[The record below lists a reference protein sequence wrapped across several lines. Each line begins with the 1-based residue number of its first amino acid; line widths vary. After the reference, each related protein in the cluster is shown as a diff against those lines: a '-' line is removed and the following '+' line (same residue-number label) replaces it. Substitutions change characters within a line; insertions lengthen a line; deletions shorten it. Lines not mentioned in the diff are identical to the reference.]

1 MKAIET
7 QTQNTSSSTAKAIF
21 VLLILLAAIAIPVYA
36 HSIHGNQPQF
46 QRQQAQV
53 VEDDPI
59 GDVIRKVQAEQQQQ
73 ARKERV
79 VNPATRRLVR
89 RRSTEPTSKTQHPTN
104 ARSSNQITTGQ
115 SNLDHSEQR
124 LVRGTGNT
132 RELSWQHLPTTQSAA
147 DVLGS
152 STPSGQD
159 HRNPNGATSNATPSS
174 QALIYQPSFRNLSVR
189 SLQEEEYLNLIT
201 SDYEALLKP
210 GFFKVANHVRMVDI
224 SQSVCL
230 AQAMFYEA
238 RGEGLKGQV
247 AVANVVINRATF
259 PGYFP
264 NSLCGVISER
274 GQFQWYHNSRLRGK
288 RNFHPRIDD
297 EFVVLAK
304 KIIIT
309 HNQGR
314 RFDNTHGS
322 YYFNANGKRMSPNI
336 VQRARVGRHTFYT
349 FKERWLRARGYV
361 I

>member
-7 QTQNTSSSTAKAIF
+7 QQTQNTNAKAKAIF
-21 VLLILLAAIAIPVYA
+21 VLLILLAAIVIPVYA

-46 QRQQAQV
+46 QRQQSQV

-59 GDVIRKVQAEQQQQ
+59 GDMIRKVQAEQQQQ
-73 ARKERV
+73 AQKARV

-104 ARSSNQITTGQ
+104 ARPSSQIATGQ
-115 SNLDHSEQR
+115 SNLDHPEQR
-124 LVRGTGNT
+124 LVRGTGNA
-132 RELSWQHLPTTQSAA
+132 RELSWQYLPATQPIA

-159 HRNPNGATSNATPSS
+159 HRSQNGATGS
-174 QALIYQPSFRNLSVR
+174 QALIYQPSFRNLSVK
-189 SLQEEEYLNLIT
+189 SLQEEEYLDLIS
-201 SDYEALLKP
+201 SDYESLLKP
-210 GFFKVANHVRMVDI
+210 GFFKVTSHVRMVDI

-297 EFVVLAK
+297 EFVLLAK

-336 VQRARVGRHTFYT
+336 VRRTQVGRHTFYT

>member
-7 QTQNTSSSTAKAIF
+7 QTQNTNSVAKAIF
-21 VLLILLAAIAIPVYA
+21 VLLILLMAIAIPVYA
-36 HSIHGNQPQF
+36 HSVHGNQPQF
-46 QRQQAQV
+46 QRQQAQVKQSPV

-89 RRSTEPTSKTQHPTN
+89 RRSTEPTSKTHNPSNQ
-104 ARSSNQITTGQ
+104 RSSSQVSAGQ
-115 SNLDHSEQR
+115 SHLDHSGER

-132 RELSWQHLPTTQSAA
+132 GELSQHYLPTTQSAA
-147 DVLGS
+147 DLPGS
-152 STPSGQD
+152 STPSWQD
-159 HRNPNGATSNATPSS
+159 HRNQNGSTGG

-201 SDYEALLKP
+201 SDYESLLSH
-210 GFFKVANHVRMVDI
+210 GFFKVANRNVRMVDM

-230 AQAMFYEA
+230 AQAMYYEA

-297 EFVVLAK
+297 EFVLLAK

-361 I
+361 V

>member
-7 QTQNTSSSTAKAIF
+7 QTQNTNGTAKAIF

-36 HSIHGNQPQF
+36 HSVHGNQPQF

-89 RRSTEPTSKTQHPTN
+89 RRSTEHQTQHPSN
-104 ARSSNQITTGQ
+104 QRSSSQVSAGQ
-115 SNLDHSEQR
+115 SHLDHSGER
-124 LVRGTGNT
+124 LVRGTSNAG
-132 RELSWQHLPTTQSAA
+132 ELSQHYVPTTQSTA
-147 DVLGS
+147 DVFGS

-159 HRNPNGATSNATPSS
+159 YRSQNGT
-174 QALIYQPSFRNLSVR
+174 ALNYQPSFRNLSVR

-201 SDYEALLKP
+201 SDYESLLSH
-210 GFFKVANHVRMVDI
+210 GFFKVVNHNVRMVDL

-230 AQAMFYEA
+230 AQAMYYEA

-297 EFVVLAK
+297 EFVLLAK

-361 I
+361 V

>member
-7 QTQNTSSSTAKAIF
+7 QTQNTNSTAKAIF

-36 HSIHGNQPQF
+36 HSVHGNQPQF
-46 QRQQAQV
+46 QRQSSQV

-79 VNPATRRLVR
+79 VNPTTRRLVR
-89 RRSTEPTSKTQHPTN
+89 RRSTEPTSKTDHPSN
-104 ARSSNQITTGQ
+104 QRSSSQVSTGQ
-115 SNLDHSEQR
+115 SNLDHSGQR
-124 LVRGTGNT
+124 LVRGAGNSG
-132 RELSWQHLPTTQSAA
+132 ELSQHYVPATQPIA
-147 DVLGS
+147 DLSGS

-159 HRNPNGATSNATPSS
+159 YRSQNGSGST
-174 QALIYQPSFRNLSVR
+174 ALIYQNQAFRDLSIK

-201 SDYEALLKP
+201 SDYEALLSH
-210 GFFKVANHVRMVDI
+210 GFFKVANHIRMVDL

-230 AQAMFYEA
+230 AQAMYYEA

-297 EFVVLAK
+297 EFVLLAK

-349 FKERWLRARGYV
+349 FKEHWLRARGYV
-361 I
+361 V

>member
-7 QTQNTSSSTAKAIF
+7 QQTQNTNSNTAKAIF

-46 QRQQAQV
+46 QRQKAQV

-59 GDVIRKVQAEQQQQ
+59 GDVIRKVQAEQQQ

-89 RRSTEPTSKTQHPTN
+89 RRSTEHQTQHPSHQW
-104 ARSSNQITTGQ
+104 SSNQISSGQ
-115 SNLDHSEQR
+115 SHLDHSGER
-124 LVRGTGNT
+124 LVRGAGNT
-132 RELSWQHLPTTQSAA
+132 GKLSWQHLPTTQPTA
-147 DVLGS
+147 DLSGS
-152 STPSGQD
+152 PTSSGQD
-159 HRNPNGATSNATPSS
+159 HRSQNGS
-174 QALIYQPSFRNLSVR
+174 ALIYQPSFRNLSVR

-201 SDYEALLKP
+201 SDYEALLAP
-210 GFFKVANHVRMVDI
+210 GFFKVANHVRMVDL

-230 AQAMFYEA
+230 AQAMYYEA

-288 RNFHPRIDD
+288 RNFHPRMDD
-297 EFVVLAK
+297 EFVLLAK

-361 I
+361 V

>member
-7 QTQNTSSSTAKAIF
+7 QQTQNTNSSAKAIF

-36 HSIHGNQPQF
+36 HSVHGSQPQF
-46 QRQQAQV
+46 QRQTVQA

-59 GDVIRKVQAEQQQQ
+59 GDVIRKVQAEQVVQ
-73 ARKERV
+73 AKRV

-89 RRSTEPTSKTQHPTN
+89 RRSTEHQTQHPSN
-104 ARSSNQITTGQ
+104 QWSSNQVSSGE
-115 SNLDHSEQR
+115 SNLDHPEQR

-132 RELSWQHLPTTQSAA
+132 GELSQHYVPTTQSAA
-147 DVLGS
+147 DVFGS

-159 HRNPNGATSNATPSS
+159 YRSQNGS
-174 QALIYQPSFRNLSVR
+174 ALIYQPSFRNLSIK
-189 SLQEEEYLNLIT
+189 SLQEDEYLNLIT
-201 SDYEALLKP
+201 SDYESLLSH
-210 GFFKVANHVRMVDI
+210 GFFKVANRNVRMVDM

-230 AQAMFYEA
+230 AQAMYYEA

-274 GQFQWYHNSRLRGK
+274 GQFQWYHNARLRGK

-297 EFVVLAK
+297 EFVLLAK

-336 VQRARVGRHTFYT
+336 VRRAQVGRHTFYT

-361 I
+361 V

>member
-7 QTQNTSSSTAKAIF
+7 QTQTQNTNSSTAKTIF
-21 VLLILLAAIAIPVYA
+21 VLMILLAAIAIPVYA
-36 HSIHGNQPQF
+36 HSVHGNQPQF

-89 RRSTEPTSKTQHPTN
+89 RRSTEHQTQHPSHQ
-104 ARSSNQITTGQ
+104 RSSSQISAGQ
-115 SNLDHSEQR
+115 SHLDHPEQR
-124 LVRGTGNT
+124 LVRGTSNSG
-132 RELSWQHLPTTQSAA
+132 ELPQHHVPTTQSAA
-147 DVLGS
+147 DVPGG
-152 STPSGQD
+152 TATSGQD
-159 HRNPNGATSNATPSS
+159 YRNQNGSTSS
-174 QALIYQPSFRNLSVR
+174 QALIYQPSFRNFSIKTQ
-189 SLQEEEYLNLIT
+189 QEEEYLNLIT
-201 SDYEALLKP
+201 SDYEALLSH
-210 GFFKVANHVRMVDI
+210 GFFKVANHVRMVDL

-230 AQAMFYEA
+230 AQAMYYEA

-297 EFVVLAK
+297 EFVLLAK

-322 YYFNANGKRMSPNI
+322 YYFNANGKLMSPNI

-361 I
+361 V

>member
-7 QTQNTSSSTAKAIF
+7 QTQNTNSTAKAIF

-36 HSIHGNQPQF
+36 HSVHGSQPQF
-46 QRQQAQV
+46 QRQSVQA

-59 GDVIRKVQAEQQQQ
+59 GDVIRKVQAEQSVQ
-73 ARKERV
+73 AKRV
-79 VNPATRRLVR
+79 VNPTTRRLVR
-89 RRSTEPTSKTQHPTN
+89 RRSTEHQTQHPSN
-104 ARSSNQITTGQ
+104 QRSSSQVSTGQ
-115 SNLDHSEQR
+115 SYLDHSGQR
-124 LVRGTGNT
+124 LVRGAGNSG
-132 RELSWQHLPTTQSAA
+132 ELSQHYVPATQPIA
-147 DVLGS
+147 DLSGS

-159 HRNPNGATSNATPSS
+159 HRSQNGSASS
-174 QALIYQPSFRNLSVR
+174 QALIYQPSFRDLSIK

-201 SDYEALLKP
+201 SDYESLLSH
-210 GFFKVANHVRMVDI
+210 GFFKVANRNVRMLDM

-230 AQAMFYEA
+230 AQAMYYEA

-274 GQFQWYHNSRLRGK
+274 GQFQWYHNARLRGK

-297 EFVVLAK
+297 EFVLLAK

-361 I
+361 V

>member
-7 QTQNTSSSTAKAIF
+7 QTQNTNSTAKAIF

-36 HSIHGNQPQF
+36 HSVHGNQPQF
-46 QRQQAQV
+46 QRQQARV

-89 RRSTEPTSKTQHPTN
+89 RRSTEHQSNQTQHPTN
-104 ARSSNQITTGQ
+104 ARPSNQITAGQ
-115 SNLDHSEQR
+115 SNLDHPEQR
-124 LVRGTGNT
+124 LVRGAGNT
-132 RELSWQHLPTTQSAA
+132 GELSKQHLPATQSIA
-147 DVLGS
+147 DVSGIP
-152 STPSGQD
+152 TPSGQD
-159 HRNPNGATSNATPSS
+159 YRSQNGA
-174 QALIYQPSFRNLSVR
+174 ALIYQPSFRNLSIKAQ
-189 SLQEEEYLNLIT
+189 QEEEYLNLIT
-201 SDYEALLKP
+201 SDYESLLSH
-210 GFFKVANHVRMVDI
+210 GFFKVANHNVRMVDM

-230 AQAMFYEA
+230 AQAMYYEA

-274 GQFQWYHNSRLRGK
+274 GQFQWYHNARLRGK

-297 EFVVLAK
+297 EFVLLAK

-336 VQRARVGRHTFYT
+336 VRRAQVGRHTFYT

-361 I
+361 V

>member
-7 QTQNTSSSTAKAIF
+7 QTQNTNNTAKAIF
-21 VLLILLAAIAIPVYA
+21 VLLILLMAIAIPVYA
-36 HSIHGNQPQF
+36 HSVHGNQPQF

-59 GDVIRKVQAEQQQQ
+59 GDVIRKVQAEQQAQ
-73 ARKERV
+73 AKRV

-89 RRSTEPTSKTQHPTN
+89 RRSTEHQTN
-104 ARSSNQITTGQ
+104 HSSHQRSSSQVSAGQ
-115 SNLDHSEQR
+115 SNLDHPEQR
-124 LVRGTGNT
+124 LVRGTSNT
-132 RELSWQHLPTTQSAA
+132 GELSQYYVPTTQPIA
-147 DVLGS
+147 DLSGS
-152 STPSGQD
+152 PTPSWQD
-159 HRNPNGATSNATPSS
+159 HRSQNGA
-174 QALIYQPSFRNLSVR
+174 ALIYQPSFRNLSIKVQ
-189 SLQEEEYLNLIT
+189 QEEEYLNLIT
-201 SDYEALLKP
+201 SDYESLLSH
-210 GFFKVANHVRMVDI
+210 GFFKVANRNVRMVDL

-230 AQAMFYEA
+230 AQAMYYEA

-297 EFVVLAK
+297 EFVLLAK

-361 I
+361 V

>member
-7 QTQNTSSSTAKAIF
+7 QTQTQNTNSVAKAIF
-21 VLLILLAAIAIPVYA
+21 VLLILLMAIAIPVYA
-36 HSIHGNQPQF
+36 HSVHGNQPQF

-53 VEDDPI
+53 AEDDPI
-59 GDVIRKVQAEQQQQ
+59 GDVIRRVQAEQQQQ

-89 RRSTEPTSKTQHPTN
+89 RRSTEHQTN
-104 ARSSNQITTGQ
+104 HSSHQRSSSQVSSGQ
-115 SNLDHSEQR
+115 SYLDYPEQR

-132 RELSWQHLPTTQSAA
+132 GELSQHYVPTTQPIA
-147 DVLGS
+147 DLSGS
-152 STPSGQD
+152 PTSSGQD
-159 HRNPNGATSNATPSS
+159 HRSQNGTASS
-174 QALIYQPSFRNLSVR
+174 QALMQTQAFRNLLVKAR
-189 SLQEEEYLNLIT
+189 QEEEYLNLIT
-201 SDYEALLKP
+201 SDYESLLSH
-210 GFFKVANHVRMVDI
+210 GFFKVANRNVRMVDL

-230 AQAMFYEA
+230 AQAMYYEA

-297 EFVVLAK
+297 EFVLLAK

-361 I
+361 V

>member
-7 QTQNTSSSTAKAIF
+7 QTQNTNNSTAKAIF
-21 VLLILLAAIAIPVYA
+21 VLMILLAAIAIPVYA
-36 HSIHGNQPQF
+36 HSVHGNQPQS
-46 QRQQAQV
+46 QRQRAQV

-59 GDVIRKVQAEQQQQ
+59 GDVIRKVQAEQQQQQ

-89 RRSTEPTSKTQHPTN
+89 RRSTEHQTHNP
-104 ARSSNQITTGQ
+104 SNQWSSSQVSSGQ
-115 SNLDHSEQR
+115 SNLDHPEQR
-124 LVRGTGNT
+124 LVRGTSNT
-132 RELSWQHLPTTQSAA
+132 RELSQHYVPTTQSAA
-147 DVLGS
+147 DVFGS

-159 HRNPNGATSNATPSS
+159 YRSQNGS
-174 QALIYQPSFRNLSVR
+174 ALIYQPSFRNLSVR

-201 SDYEALLKP
+201 SDYESLLSH
-210 GFFKVANHVRMVDI
+210 GFFKVANRNVRMVDM

-230 AQAMFYEA
+230 AQAMYYEA

-274 GQFQWYHNSRLRGK
+274 GQFQWYHNARLRGK

-297 EFVVLAK
+297 EFVLLAK

-336 VQRARVGRHTFYT
+336 VRRAQVGRHTFYT

>member
-7 QTQNTSSSTAKAIF
+7 QQTQNTNSSTAKAIF

-36 HSIHGNQPQF
+36 HSVHGNQPQF

-89 RRSTEPTSKTQHPTN
+89 RRSTEHQTN
-104 ARSSNQITTGQ
+104 HSSNQWPSNQVSAGQ
-115 SNLDHSEQR
+115 SYLDHSGDDWY
-124 LVRGTGNT
+124 VVPDNA
-132 RELSWQHLPTTQSAA
+132 RELPQHYVPTTQSAA
-147 DVLGS
+147 GVLGS

-159 HRNPNGATSNATPSS
+159 YRSQNGS
-174 QALIYQPSFRNLSVR
+174 ALIYQPSFRNLSVKAQ
-189 SLQEEEYLNLIT
+189 QEEEYLNLIT
-201 SDYEALLKP
+201 SDYESLLAP
-210 GFFKVANHVRMVDI
+210 GFFKVANHIRMVDL

-230 AQAMFYEA
+230 AQAMYYEA

-297 EFVVLAK
+297 EFVLLAK

-361 I
+361 V

>member
-7 QTQNTSSSTAKAIF
+7 QQTQNTNSTAKAIF
-21 VLLILLAAIAIPVYA
+21 VLMILLAAIAIPVYA
-36 HSIHGNQPQF
+36 HSVHGSQPQF
-46 QRQQAQV
+46 QRQTVQA

-59 GDVIRKVQAEQQQQ
+59 GDVIRKVQAEQAVQ
-73 ARKERV
+73 AKRV
-79 VNPATRRLVR
+79 VNPTTRRLVR
-89 RRSTEPTSKTQHPTN
+89 RRSTEHQQTSHSPNQW
-104 ARSSNQITTGQ
+104 SSNQISAGQ
-115 SNLDHSEQR
+115 PYLDYPEQR
-124 LVRGTGNT
+124 LVRGAGHT
-132 RELSWQHLPTTQSAA
+132 RELSQHYVPTTQPVAG
-147 DVLGS
+147 VLGS

-159 HRNPNGATSNATPSS
+159 YRSQNGA
-174 QALIYQPSFRNLSVR
+174 ALIYQNQAFRDLSIK

-201 SDYEALLKP
+201 SDYESLLSH
-210 GFFKVANHVRMVDI
+210 GFFKVANRNVRMVDM

-230 AQAMFYEA
+230 AQAMYYEA

-297 EFVVLAK
+297 EFVLLAK

-361 I
+361 V

>member
-7 QTQNTSSSTAKAIF
+7 QTQAQNTNAKAKAIF

-36 HSIHGNQPQF
+36 HSVHGNQPQF

-89 RRSTEPTSKTQHPTN
+89 RRSTEHQTQHPSN
-104 ARSSNQITTGQ
+104 QRSSSQVSAGQ
-115 SNLDHSEQR
+115 SNLDHPEQR
-124 LVRGTGNT
+124 LVRGTGNA
-132 RELSWQHLPTTQSAA
+132 RELSWQHLPTTQPAT

-159 HRNPNGATSNATPSS
+159 HRSQNGSTGS
-174 QALIYQPSFRNLSVR
+174 QALIYQDPVFRNLSVR

-201 SDYEALLKP
+201 SDYESLLKP
-210 GFFKVANHVRMVDI
+210 GFFKVANHIRMVDI

-297 EFVVLAK
+297 EFVLLAK

-336 VQRARVGRHTFYT
+336 VRRTQVGRHTFYT

>member
-7 QTQNTSSSTAKAIF
+7 QTQTQNTNSSTAKAIF
-21 VLLILLAAIAIPVYA
+21 VLMILLAAIAIPVYA
-36 HSIHGNQPQF
+36 HSVHGNQPQF

-79 VNPATRRLVR
+79 VNSATRRLVR
-89 RRSTEPTSKTQHPTN
+89 RRSTEHQTN
-104 ARSSNQITTGQ
+104 NPSNQWSSSQVSAGQ
-115 SNLDHSEQR
+115 SYLDHPEQR
-124 LVRGTGNT
+124 LVRGAGNA
-132 RELSWQHLPTTQSAA
+132 RELSQHYIPTTQPIA
-147 DVLGS
+147 DLSGS

-159 HRNPNGATSNATPSS
+159 HRSQNGS
-174 QALIYQPSFRNLSVR
+174 ALIYQPSFRNLSVR

-201 SDYEALLKP
+201 SDYESLLSH
-210 GFFKVANHVRMVDI
+210 GFFKVANRNVRMVDM

-230 AQAMFYEA
+230 AQAMYYEA

-274 GQFQWYHNSRLRGK
+274 GQFQWYHNARLRGK

-297 EFVVLAK
+297 EFVLLAK

-349 FKERWLRARGYV
+349 FKEHWLRARGYV
-361 I
+361 V

>member
-7 QTQNTSSSTAKAIF
+7 QTQTQAQNTNAKAKAIF

-36 HSIHGNQPQF
+36 HSVHGNQPQF

-73 ARKERV
+73 VRKERV

-89 RRSTEPTSKTQHPTN
+89 RRSTEPKQPSQTNYPTN
-104 ARSSNQITTGQ
+104 ARSSSQITTGQ
-115 SNLDHSEQR
+115 SHLDHPEQR
-124 LVRGTGNT
+124 LVRGAGNA
-132 RELSWQHLPTTQSAA
+132 RELSWQHLPATQSAA
-147 DVLGS
+147 DLSGS

-159 HRNPNGATSNATPSS
+159 HRSQNGS
-174 QALIYQPSFRNLSVR
+174 ALIYQPSFRNLSVK
-189 SLQEEEYLNLIT
+189 SLQEEEYLNLIS
-201 SDYEALLKP
+201 SDYETLLKP
-210 GFFKVANHVRMVDI
+210 GFFKVASHIRMVDI

-297 EFVVLAK
+297 EFVLLAK

-336 VQRARVGRHTFYT
+336 VRRTQVGRHTFYT

>member
-7 QTQNTSSSTAKAIF
+7 QTQNTNSTAKAIF
-21 VLLILLAAIAIPVYA
+21 VLLILLMAIAIPVYA
-36 HSIHGNQPQF
+36 HSVHGNQPQF

-89 RRSTEPTSKTQHPTN
+89 RRSTEHQTHNPSHQW
-104 ARSSNQITTGQ
+104 SSNQVSSGQ
-115 SNLDHSEQR
+115 SHLDHPEQR
-124 LVRGTGNT
+124 LVRGTGNA
-132 RELSWQHLPTTQSAA
+132 RELSWQHLPATQPAA
-147 DVLGS
+147 DVFGS

-159 HRNPNGATSNATPSS
+159 HRNQNGSTGS
-174 QALIYQPSFRNLSVR
+174 QALMQTQAFRNLSVR
-189 SLQEEEYLNLIT
+189 SLQEEEYLNLIS
-201 SDYEALLKP
+201 SDYESLLSH
-210 GFFKVANHVRMVDI
+210 GFFKVANHNVRMVDL

-230 AQAMFYEA
+230 AQAMYYEA

-297 EFVVLAK
+297 EFVLLAK

-361 I
+361 V

>member
-7 QTQNTSSSTAKAIF
+7 QQTQNTNSSTAKAIF
-21 VLLILLAAIAIPVYA
+21 VLMILLAAIAIPVYA
-36 HSIHGNQPQF
+36 HSVHGSQPQF
-46 QRQQAQV
+46 QRQVGQV

-59 GDVIRKVQAEQQQQ
+59 GDVIRKVQTEQQQQ

-89 RRSTEPTSKTQHPTN
+89 RRSTEHQQTHNPSNQW
-104 ARSSNQITTGQ
+104 SSNQVSSGQ
-115 SNLDHSEQR
+115 SHLDYSEQR
-124 LVRGTGNT
+124 LVRGAGNT
-132 RELSWQHLPTTQSAA
+132 RELPQHYVPTTQPVAG
-147 DVLGS
+147 VLGS

-159 HRNPNGATSNATPSS
+159 YRSQNGA
-174 QALIYQPSFRNLSVR
+174 ALIYQNQTFRDLSIKVQ
-189 SLQEEEYLNLIT
+189 QEEEYLNLIT
-201 SDYEALLKP
+201 SDYESLLSH
-210 GFFKVANHVRMVDI
+210 GFFKVANRNVRMVDM

-230 AQAMFYEA
+230 AQAMYYEA

-274 GQFQWYHNSRLRGK
+274 GQFQWYHNARLRGK

-297 EFVVLAK
+297 EVGLLAK

-336 VQRARVGRHTFYT
+336 VRRAQVGRHTFYT

>member
-7 QTQNTSSSTAKAIF
+7 QQTQNTNSTAKAIF
-21 VLLILLAAIAIPVYA
+21 VLMILLAAIAIPVYA
-36 HSIHGNQPQF
+36 HSVHGSQPQF
-46 QRQQAQV
+46 QRQTVQA

-59 GDVIRKVQAEQQQQ
+59 GDVIRKVQAEQAVQ
-73 ARKERV
+73 AKRV
-79 VNPATRRLVR
+79 VNPTTRRLVR
-89 RRSTEPTSKTQHPTN
+89 RRSTEHQTHNP
-104 ARSSNQITTGQ
+104 SNQWSSSQVSAGQ
-115 SNLDHSEQR
+115 SNLDHPVER
-124 LVRGTGNT
+124 LVRGTSHT
-132 RELSWQHLPTTQSAA
+132 RELSQHDLPATQPVAG
-147 DVLGS
+147 VLGS
-152 STPSGQD
+152 PTSGWQD
-159 HRNPNGATSNATPSS
+159 HRSQNGA
-174 QALIYQPSFRNLSVR
+174 ALIYQNQAFRDLSIK

-201 SDYEALLKP
+201 SDYESLLAS
-210 GFFKVANHVRMVDI
+210 GFFKVANRNVRMVDM

-230 AQAMFYEA
+230 AQAMYYEA

-297 EFVVLAK
+297 EFVLLAK

-349 FKERWLRARGYV
+349 FKDRWLRARGYV
-361 I
+361 V

>member
-7 QTQNTSSSTAKAIF
+7 QTQNTNSSTAKAIF
-21 VLLILLAAIAIPVYA
+21 VLMILLAAIAIPVYA
-36 HSIHGNQPQF
+36 HSVHGNQPQF
-46 QRQQAQV
+46 QRQSVQA

-59 GDVIRKVQAEQQQQ
+59 GDVIRRVQAEQQAQQ
-73 ARKERV
+73 KRV

-89 RRSTEPTSKTQHPTN
+89 RRSTEHQTHNPSNQW
-104 ARSSNQITTGQ
+104 SSNQISAGQ
-115 SNLDHSEQR
+115 SHLDHPEQR
-124 LVRGTGNT
+124 LVRGAGNAG
-132 RELSWQHLPTTQSAA
+132 ELSKHYVPTTQPTA

-152 STPSGQD
+152 AATSGQD
-159 HRNPNGATSNATPSS
+159 HRSQNGA
-174 QALIYQPSFRNLSVR
+174 ALIYQPSFRNLSVKAQ
-189 SLQEEEYLNLIT
+189 QEEEYLNLIT
-201 SDYEALLKP
+201 SDYESLLSH
-210 GFFKVANHVRMVDI
+210 GFFKVANRNVRMVDL

-230 AQAMFYEA
+230 AQAMYYEA
-238 RGEGLKGQV
+238 RGEGLNGQV

-297 EFVVLAK
+297 EFVLLAK

-336 VQRARVGRHTFYT
+336 VRRARVGRHTFYT
-349 FKERWLRARGYV
+349 FKDRWLRARGYV
-361 I
+361 V

>member
-1 MKAIET
+1 
-7 QTQNTSSSTAKAIF
+7 
-21 VLLILLAAIAIPVYA
+21 
-36 HSIHGNQPQF
+36 
-46 QRQQAQV
+46 
-53 VEDDPI
+53 
-59 GDVIRKVQAEQQQQ
+59 
-73 ARKERV
+73 
-79 VNPATRRLVR
+79 
-89 RRSTEPTSKTQHPTN
+89 
-104 ARSSNQITTGQ
+104 
-115 SNLDHSEQR
+115 
-124 LVRGTGNT
+124 
-132 RELSWQHLPTTQSAA
+132 
-147 DVLGS
+147 
-152 STPSGQD
+152 
-159 HRNPNGATSNATPSS
+159 
-174 QALIYQPSFRNLSVR
+174 
-189 SLQEEEYLNLIT
+189 
-201 SDYEALLKP
+201 
-210 GFFKVANHVRMVDI
+210 MVDI

-297 EFVVLAK
+297 EFVLLAK

-336 VQRARVGRHTFYT
+336 VRRAQVGRHTFYT

>member
-7 QTQNTSSSTAKAIF
+7 QTQNTNSTAKAIF
-21 VLLILLAAIAIPVYA
+21 VLLVLLAAIAIPVYA
-36 HSIHGNQPQF
+36 HSVHGDQPQF
-46 QRQQAQV
+46 QRQTAQA

-73 ARKERV
+73 AQKARV

-89 RRSTEPTSKTQHPTN
+89 RRSAEHQQTSHSPNQW
-104 ARSSNQITTGQ
+104 SSSQIGFGQ
-115 SNLDHSEQR
+115 SDLDHPEQR

-132 RELSWQHLPTTQSAA
+132 RELSQHNLPATQPIANLSGSTTQSWL
-147 DVLGS
+147 DYR
-152 STPSGQD
+152 D
-159 HRNPNGATSNATPSS
+159 PNGSTASS
-174 QALIYQPSFRNLSVR
+174 KALIYQDQAFRSLSIK

-210 GFFKVANHVRMVDI
+210 GFFKVANHNVRMVDM

-230 AQAMFYEA
+230 AQAMYYEA

-288 RNFHPRIDD
+288 RNFHPSIDD
-297 EFVVLAK
+297 EFVLLAK

-336 VQRARVGRHTFYT
+336 VRRAQVGRHTFYT

-361 I
+361 V

>member
-7 QTQNTSSSTAKAIF
+7 QTQNTNNSTAKAIF
-21 VLLILLAAIAIPVYA
+21 VLMILLAAIAIPVYA
-36 HSIHGNQPQF
+36 HSVHGNQPQF
-46 QRQQAQV
+46 QRQSVQT

-59 GDVIRKVQAEQQQQ
+59 GDVILKVQAEQAVQ
-73 ARKERV
+73 AKRV
-79 VNPATRRLVR
+79 VNPTTRRLVR
-89 RRSTEPTSKTQHPTN
+89 RRSTEPTSKTNHPSHQ
-104 ARSSNQITTGQ
+104 RSSSQVSAGQ
-115 SNLDHSEQR
+115 SYLDHPEQR
-124 LVRGTGNT
+124 LVRGTGNSG
-132 RELSWQHLPTTQSAA
+132 ELSQHYVPATQPVA
-147 DVLGS
+147 DLSGS
-152 STPSGQD
+152 PTPSGQD
-159 HRNPNGATSNATPSS
+159 HRSQNGA
-174 QALIYQPSFRNLSVR
+174 ALIYQPSFRNLSIKAQ
-189 SLQEEEYLNLIT
+189 QEEEYLNLIT
-201 SDYEALLKP
+201 SDYESLLSH
-210 GFFKVANHVRMVDI
+210 GFFKVANHNVRMVDL

-230 AQAMFYEA
+230 AQAMYYEA

-297 EFVVLAK
+297 EFVLLAK

-361 I
+361 V

>member
-7 QTQNTSSSTAKAIF
+7 QTQNTNSTAKAIF
-21 VLLILLAAIAIPVYA
+21 VLMILLAAIAIPVYA
-36 HSIHGNQPQF
+36 HSVHGSQPQF
-46 QRQQAQV
+46 QRQQTQV

-59 GDVIRKVQAEQQQQ
+59 GDVIRKVQAEQQAQQ
-73 ARKERV
+73 KRV

-89 RRSTEPTSKTQHPTN
+89 RRSTEHQQTSHSPNQW
-104 ARSSNQITTGQ
+104 SSSQISAGQ
-115 SNLDHSEQR
+115 SNLDHPEQR

-132 RELSWQHLPTTQSAA
+132 RELSQHNLPTTQPVAG
-147 DVLGS
+147 VLGS

-159 HRNPNGATSNATPSS
+159 YRSQNGSTSS
-174 QALIYQPSFRNLSVR
+174 QALIYQPSFRNLSIK

-201 SDYEALLKP
+201 SDYEALLSH
-210 GFFKVANHVRMVDI
+210 GFFKVANHNVRMVDI

-230 AQAMFYEA
+230 AQAMYYEA

-297 EFVVLAK
+297 EFVLLAK

>member
-7 QTQNTSSSTAKAIF
+7 QTQAQNTNAKAKAIF
-21 VLLILLAAIAIPVYA
+21 VLLILLAAIVIPVYA

-89 RRSTEPTSKTQHPTN
+89 RRSTEPKQTSHPTN
-104 ARSSNQITTGQ
+104 ARPSSQVSSGQ
-115 SNLDHSEQR
+115 SNLDHPEQR
-124 LVRGTGNT
+124 LVRGAGNA
-132 RELSWQHLPTTQSAA
+132 RELSWQHLQAAQSAA

-159 HRNPNGATSNATPSS
+159 HRSQNGS
-174 QALIYQPSFRNLSVR
+174 ALIYQPSFRNLSVK
-189 SLQEEEYLNLIT
+189 SLQEEEYLNLIS
-201 SDYEALLKP
+201 SDYESLLKP
-210 GFFKVANHVRMVDI
+210 GFFKVASHVRMVDI

-288 RNFHPRIDD
+288 RYFHPRIDD
-297 EFVVLAK
+297 EFVLLAK

-336 VQRARVGRHTFYT
+336 VRRTQVGRHTFYT

>member
-7 QTQNTSSSTAKAIF
+7 QTQNTNNSTAKAIF
-21 VLLILLAAIAIPVYA
+21 VLMILLAAIAIPVYA
-36 HSIHGNQPQF
+36 HSVHGNQPQF
-46 QRQQAQV
+46 QRQQTQTQ

-89 RRSTEPTSKTQHPTN
+89 RHSTEHQTQHPSN
-104 ARSSNQITTGQ
+104 QRSSSQVSLGQ
-115 SNLDHSEQR
+115 SNLDHPEQR

-132 RELSWQHLPTTQSAA
+132 GELSQHYVPATQPIA
-147 DVLGS
+147 DVFGS
-152 STPSGQD
+152 PTPSWQD
-159 HRNPNGATSNATPSS
+159 HRSQNGA
-174 QALIYQPSFRNLSVR
+174 ALIYQPSFRNLSVKAR
-189 SLQEEEYLNLIT
+189 QEEEYLNLIT
-201 SDYEALLKP
+201 SDYESLLSH
-210 GFFKVANHVRMVDI
+210 GFFKVANHNVRMVDI

-230 AQAMFYEA
+230 AQAMYYEA

-274 GQFQWYHNSRLRGK
+274 GQFQWYHNARLRGK

-297 EFVVLAK
+297 EFVLLAK

-361 I
+361 V

>member
-7 QTQNTSSSTAKAIF
+7 QTQNTNSVAKAIF
-21 VLLILLAAIAIPVYA
+21 LLLILLMAIAIPVYA
-36 HSIHGNQPQF
+36 HSVHGNQPQF
-46 QRQQAQV
+46 QRQQTQV

-89 RRSTEPTSKTQHPTN
+89 RRSTEPTSKTHNPSNQW
-104 ARSSNQITTGQ
+104 SSNQISAGQ
-115 SNLDHSEQR
+115 SHLDHPEQR
-124 LVRGTGNT
+124 LVRGAGNSG
-132 RELSWQHLPTTQSAA
+132 ELSQHYVPGAQSAA
-147 DVLGS
+147 DLSGS

-159 HRNPNGATSNATPSS
+159 YRSQNGT
-174 QALIYQPSFRNLSVR
+174 ALIYQPSFRNLSVR

-201 SDYEALLKP
+201 SDYEALLAP
-210 GFFKVANHVRMVDI
+210 GFFKVTNHVRMVDL

-230 AQAMFYEA
+230 AQAMYYEA

-297 EFVVLAK
+297 EFVLLAK

-361 I
+361 V

>member
-7 QTQNTSSSTAKAIF
+7 QTQNTNSSTAKAIF

-89 RRSTEPTSKTQHPTN
+89 RRSTEPTSKTQHPSN
-104 ARSSNQITTGQ
+104 QRSSSQIGAGQ
-115 SNLDHSEQR
+115 SYLDHPEQR
-124 LVRGTGNT
+124 LVRGTSNSG
-132 RELSWQHLPTTQSAA
+132 ELSQYYVPGAQSAA
-147 DVLGS
+147 DLSGS

-159 HRNPNGATSNATPSS
+159 HRSQNGA
-174 QALIYQPSFRNLSVR
+174 ALIYQPSFRNLSIKAQ
-189 SLQEEEYLNLIT
+189 QEEEYLNLI
-201 SDYEALLKP
+201 SNDYESLLSH
-210 GFFKVANHVRMVDI
+210 GFFKVANHNVRMVDL

-230 AQAMFYEA
+230 AQAMYYEA

-274 GQFQWYHNSRLRGK
+274 GQFQWYYNSRLRGK

-297 EFVVLAK
+297 EFVLLAK

-336 VQRARVGRHTFYT
+336 VRRAQVGRHTFYT

-361 I
+361 V

>member
-7 QTQNTSSSTAKAIF
+7 QTQAQNTNSSTAKAIF

-79 VNPATRRLVR
+79 VNPTTRRLVR
-89 RRSTEPTSKTQHPTN
+89 RRSTEPKQTSHPTN
-104 ARSSNQITTGQ
+104 ARPSNQITTGQ
-115 SNLDHSEQR
+115 SHLDHSGER
-124 LVRGTGNT
+124 LVRGTSNA
-132 RELSWQHLPTTQSAA
+132 RELSWQHLPAAQSAA
-147 DVLGS
+147 DLSGS
-152 STPSGQD
+152 STGSWQD
-159 HRNPNGATSNATPSS
+159 HRNPNGSTSS
-174 QALIYQPSFRNLSVR
+174 QALIYQPSFRNLSVK
-189 SLQEEEYLNLIT
+189 SLQEEEYLNLIS
-201 SDYEALLKP
+201 SDYETLLKP

-336 VQRARVGRHTFYT
+336 VRRTQVGRHTFYT

>member
-7 QTQNTSSSTAKAIF
+7 QTQAQNTNAKAKAIF

-36 HSIHGNQPQF
+36 HSVHGNQPQF

-89 RRSTEPTSKTQHPTN
+89 RRSTEHQTHNPSNQWP
-104 ARSSNQITTGQ
+104 SNQIGARQ
-115 SNLDHSEQR
+115 SNLDHPKQR

-132 RELSWQHLPTTQSAA
+132 GELSWQHLPTTQPIA

-159 HRNPNGATSNATPSS
+159 HRNPNGSASNATPSS
-174 QALIYQPSFRNLSVR
+174 QALIYQPPFRNLSVR
-189 SLQEEEYLNLIT
+189 SLQEEEYLNLIS
-201 SDYEALLKP
+201 SDYESLLAP

-297 EFVVLAK
+297 EFVLLAK

-336 VQRARVGRHTFYT
+336 VRRTQVGRHTFYT

>member
-7 QTQNTSSSTAKAIF
+7 QNTNSSTAKAIF
-21 VLLILLAAIAIPVYA
+21 VLMILLAAIAIPVYA
-36 HSIHGNQPQF
+36 HSVHGNQPQF
-46 QRQQAQV
+46 QRQSVQA

-59 GDVIRKVQAEQQQQ
+59 GDVIRKVQAEQAVQ
-73 ARKERV
+73 AKRV
-79 VNPATRRLVR
+79 VNPTTRRLVR
-89 RRSTEPTSKTQHPTN
+89 RRSTEHQTQHPSN
-104 ARSSNQITTGQ
+104 QRSSSQVSAGQ
-115 SNLDHSEQR
+115 SNLDHPEQR

-132 RELSWQHLPTTQSAA
+132 GELSWQHLPTTQPTA
-147 DVLGS
+147 DVFGS
-152 STPSGQD
+152 PTTSGQD
-159 HRNPNGATSNATPSS
+159 HRSQNGS
-174 QALIYQPSFRNLSVR
+174 ALIYQPSFRSLSVKAR
-189 SLQEEEYLNLIT
+189 QEEEYLNLIT
-201 SDYEALLKP
+201 SDYESLLAP
-210 GFFKVANHVRMVDI
+210 GFFKVANHVRMVDL

-230 AQAMFYEA
+230 AQAMYYEA
-238 RGEGLKGQV
+238 RGEGLNGQV

-297 EFVVLAK
+297 EFVLLAK

-336 VQRARVGRHTFYT
+336 VRRVQVGRHTFYT

-361 I
+361 V

>member
-7 QTQNTSSSTAKAIF
+7 QTQNTNSSTAKAIF

-89 RRSTEPTSKTQHPTN
+89 RRSTEPKQTNHPSHQ
-104 ARSSNQITTGQ
+104 RSSSQVSSGQ
-115 SNLDHSEQR
+115 SHLDHPEQR
-124 LVRGTGNT
+124 LVRGTGHSG
-132 RELSWQHLPTTQSAA
+132 ELSQHYVPTTQSAA
-147 DVLGS
+147 DVSGS
-152 STPSGQD
+152 PTTSWED
-159 HRNPNGATSNATPSS
+159 HRSQNGS
-174 QALIYQPSFRNLSVR
+174 ALIYQPSFRNLSVKAR
-189 SLQEEEYLNLIT
+189 QEEEYLNLIT
-201 SDYEALLKP
+201 SDYESLLAP
-210 GFFKVANHVRMVDI
+210 GFFKVANHVRMVDL

-230 AQAMFYEA
+230 AQAMYYEA

-297 EFVVLAK
+297 KFVLLAK

>member
-7 QTQNTSSSTAKAIF
+7 QQTQNTNSKAKAIF

-36 HSIHGNQPQF
+36 HSVHGNQPQF
-46 QRQQAQV
+46 QRQQVQV

-89 RRSTEPTSKTQHPTN
+89 RRSTEHQAHN
-104 ARSSNQITTGQ
+104 SSNQWSSSQIATGQ
-115 SNLDHSEQR
+115 SHLDHSEQR
-124 LVRGTGNT
+124 LVRGTGNA
-132 RELSWQHLPTTQSAA
+132 RELSQHYVPTTQSAA

-159 HRNPNGATSNATPSS
+159 HRNPNGSTGS
-174 QALIYQPSFRNLSVR
+174 QALIYQPSFRNLSVK

-201 SDYEALLKP
+201 SDYESLLAP
-210 GFFKVANHVRMVDI
+210 GFFKVANHVRMVDL

-297 EFVVLAK
+297 EFVLLAK

-336 VQRARVGRHTFYT
+336 VRRTQVGRHTFYT

>member
-7 QTQNTSSSTAKAIF
+7 QTQNTNSSTAKAIF
-21 VLLILLAAIAIPVYA
+21 VLMILLAAIAIPVYA
-36 HSIHGNQPQF
+36 HSVHGSQPQF
-46 QRQQAQV
+46 QRQSVQA

-59 GDVIRKVQAEQQQQ
+59 GDVIRRVQAEQQAQQ
-73 ARKERV
+73 KRV

-89 RRSTEPTSKTQHPTN
+89 RRSTEHQTHNPSNQW
-104 ARSSNQITTGQ
+104 SSNQVSSGQ
-115 SNLDHSEQR
+115 SNLDHPEQR
-124 LVRGTGNT
+124 LVRSAGHT
-132 RELSWQHLPTTQSAA
+132 RELSQHYVPTTQPVA
-147 DVLGS
+147 DVFGS

-159 HRNPNGATSNATPSS
+159 YRSQNGA
-174 QALIYQPSFRNLSVR
+174 ALIYRNQAFRDLSIK

-201 SDYEALLKP
+201 SDYESLLSH
-210 GFFKVANHVRMVDI
+210 GFFKVANRNVRMVDM

-230 AQAMFYEA
+230 AQAMYYEA

-274 GQFQWYHNSRLRGK
+274 GQFQWYHNARLRGK

-297 EFVVLAK
+297 EFVLLAK

-336 VQRARVGRHTFYT
+336 IQRARVGRHIF
-349 FKERWLRARGYV
+349 
-361 I
+361 

>member
-7 QTQNTSSSTAKAIF
+7 QQTQNTNSTAKAIF
-21 VLLILLAAIAIPVYA
+21 ILMILLAAIAIPVYA
-36 HSIHGNQPQF
+36 HSVHGSQPQF
-46 QRQQAQV
+46 QRQQTQV

-59 GDVIRKVQAEQQQQ
+59 GDVIRKVQAEQQAQQ
-73 ARKERV
+73 KRV

-89 RRSTEPTSKTQHPTN
+89 RRSTEHQTQHPSN
-104 ARSSNQITTGQ
+104 QRSSNQVSSGQ
-115 SNLDHSEQR
+115 SHLDHSGER
-124 LVRGTGNT
+124 LVRGTGNSG
-132 RELSWQHLPTTQSAA
+132 ELSQHYVPTTQSAA
-147 DVLGS
+147 DVFGS
-152 STPSGQD
+152 STSSGQD
-159 HRNPNGATSNATPSS
+159 HRSQNGA
-174 QALIYQPSFRNLSVR
+174 ALIYQNQAFRDLSIK

-201 SDYEALLKP
+201 SDYESLLSH
-210 GFFKVANHVRMVDI
+210 GFFKVANHVRMVDL

-230 AQAMFYEA
+230 AQAMYYEA

-274 GQFQWYHNSRLRGK
+274 GQFQWYHNARLRGK
-288 RNFHPRIDD
+288 RNFHPHIDD
-297 EFVVLAK
+297 EFVLLAK

-349 FKERWLRARGYV
+349 FKEHWLRARGYV
-361 I
+361 V

>member
-7 QTQNTSSSTAKAIF
+7 QTQAQNTNAKAKAIF

-36 HSIHGNQPQF
+36 HSVHGNQPQF

-59 GDVIRKVQAEQQQQ
+59 GDVIRKVQAEQQAQ
-73 ARKERV
+73 AKRV

-89 RRSTEPTSKTQHPTN
+89 RRSTEPKQPSQAQHPSN
-104 ARSSNQITTGQ
+104 QRSSSQIATGQ
-115 SNLDHSEQR
+115 SHLDHSEQR

-132 RELSWQHLPTTQSAA
+132 GELSWQHLPATQPIA

-159 HRNPNGATSNATPSS
+159 HRNPNGATGS
-174 QALIYQPSFRNLSVR
+174 QALIYQPPFRNLSVK
-189 SLQEEEYLNLIT
+189 SLQEEEYLDLIS
-201 SDYEALLKP
+201 SDYETLLKP
-210 GFFKVANHVRMVDI
+210 GFFKVASHVRMVDL

-297 EFVVLAK
+297 EFVLLAK

-336 VQRARVGRHTFYT
+336 VRRTQVGRHTFYT

>member
-7 QTQNTSSSTAKAIF
+7 QQTQNTNSSTAKAIF
-21 VLLILLAAIAIPVYA
+21 VLMILLAAIAIPVYA
-36 HSIHGNQPQF
+36 HSVHGNQPQF
-46 QRQQAQV
+46 QRQSVQA

-59 GDVIRKVQAEQQQQ
+59 GDVIRKVQAEQAVQ
-73 ARKERV
+73 AKRV
-79 VNPATRRLVR
+79 VNPTTRRLVR
-89 RRSTEPTSKTQHPTN
+89 RRSTEPTSKTNHPPHQ
-104 ARSSNQITTGQ
+104 RSSSQVSFGQ
-115 SNLDHSEQR
+115 SNLDHPEQR
-124 LVRGTGNT
+124 LVRGAGNT
-132 RELSWQHLPTTQSAA
+132 RELSQHYVPTTQSAA
-147 DVLGS
+147 DVFGS
-152 STPSGQD
+152 STPSWQD
-159 HRNPNGATSNATPSS
+159 HRSENGA
-174 QALIYQPSFRNLSVR
+174 ALIYQPSFRNLSVKAR
-189 SLQEEEYLNLIT
+189 QEEEYLNLIT
-201 SDYEALLKP
+201 SDYESLLSH
-210 GFFKVANHVRMVDI
+210 GFFKGANHNVRMVDL

-230 AQAMFYEA
+230 AQAMYYEA

-274 GQFQWYHNSRLRGK
+274 GQFQWYHNARLRGK

-297 EFVVLAK
+297 EFVLLAK

-309 HNQGR
+309 YNQGR

-336 VQRARVGRHTFYT
+336 VRRTQVGRHTFYT

-361 I
+361 V

>member
-7 QTQNTSSSTAKAIF
+7 QQTQNTNSSTAKAIF
-21 VLLILLAAIAIPVYA
+21 VLMILLAAIAIPVYA
-36 HSIHGNQPQF
+36 HSVHGNQPQF
-46 QRQQAQV
+46 QRQTVQA

-59 GDVIRKVQAEQQQQ
+59 GDVIRKVQAEQAVQ
-73 ARKERV
+73 AKRV
-79 VNPATRRLVR
+79 VNPTTRRLVR
-89 RRSTEPTSKTQHPTN
+89 RCSTEHQTQHPSHQ
-104 ARSSNQITTGQ
+104 RSSSQVSSGQ
-115 SNLDHSEQR
+115 SHLDHPEQR
-124 LVRGTGNT
+124 LVRGTGNAG
-132 RELSWQHLPTTQSAA
+132 ELSQHYVPTTQSAA
-147 DVLGS
+147 DVSGNPA
-152 STPSGQD
+152 PSWQD
-159 HRNPNGATSNATPSS
+159 HRNQNGSGST
-174 QALIYQPSFRNLSVR
+174 ALIYQNQAFRDLSIK

-201 SDYEALLKP
+201 SDYEALLTH
-210 GFFKVANHVRMVDI
+210 GFFKVANHNVRMVDL

-230 AQAMFYEA
+230 AQAMYYEA

-297 EFVVLAK
+297 EFILLAK

-361 I
+361 V